1 MSYII
6 GRGRYAR
13 ETYPEKSTG
22 GSASAFARN
31 YATGPKSS
39 TVISSSGTEIPW
51 NTIDSVSAWDS
62 TKTYKTD
69 DLVSDSGDIYISL
82 IDANTGNDPTSSP
95 LDWSSS
101 TNTPIGVPITPR
113 STGIVRVTSVIA
125 LNNADSPVAIDVQAQ
140 VEINGSPA
148 AFPPITLSTSVTG
161 DTGIIPILAE
171 LQLTVGVQSVIQIL
185 LTASVDSEVSI
196 VALSSTLEL
205 QEVTAATG

>member
-39 TVISSSGTEIPW
+39 TGISDSGTEIPW

-62 TKTYKTD
+62 TKTYEIG
-69 DLVSDSGDIYISL
+69 DLVSDSGDVYISL

-95 LDWSSS
+95 DWSSS

-140 VEINGSPA
+140 VEINRSPA
-148 AFPPITLSTSVTG
+148 AFPPVTLSTSVTG